1 MNTHLATLEELDG
14 ACRLRF
20 ARVFPVPPA
29 QLWQAITEP
38 DRLAAWFPQRVE
50 YLSWDGEPRAG
61 ASIRVSMPGDRGD
74 AFDGEVLACDP
85 ATVLELRWGTD
96 LLRFELDAEDGE
108 TLLMLTD
115 TFAEK
120 GKAARD
126 AAGWHVCLD
135 ALERALLG
143 PAAGPDVEP
152 NVEPNVEPDVEPAGD
167 LTAAWSRLF
176 PRYVAALGADAA
188 TIGPPD
194 LSAGDQ
200 LSAG

>member
-14 ACRLRF
+14 ACLLRF
-20 ARVFPVPPA
+20 ARMFPVPAA
-29 QLWQAITEP
+29 QVWQAITEP
-38 DRLAAWFPQRVE
+38 EQLAAWFPQQVE
-50 YLSWDGEPRAG
+50 YLSWDGERRAG
-61 ASIRVSMPGDRGD
+61 AGVRFTMPGDRAD
-74 AFDGEVLACDP
+74 AFDGEVLVCDP
-85 ATVLELRWGTD
+85 AAVLELRWGTD
-96 LLRFELDAEDGE
+96 VLRFELDAEDGE

-120 GKAARD
+120 GKAVRD

-143 PAAGPDVEP
+143 AAAGPDL
-152 NVEPNVEPDVEPAGD
+152 EPAGD
-167 LTAAWSRLF
+167 LTAAWSQLF

-194 LSAGDQ
+194 LSAG
-200 LSAG
+200 

>member
-1 MNTHLATLEELDG
+1 VNTHLATLEERDG

-38 DRLAAWFPQRVE
+38 ERLAAWFPQRVE

-61 ASIRVSMPGDRGD
+61 AAVRFSMPGDRGD

-135 ALERALLG
+135 ALDRALLL
-143 PAAGPDVEP
+143 GPDVEP
-152 NVEPNVEPDVEPAGD
+152 GGD

-194 LSAGDQ
+194 LSAG
-200 LSAG
+200 